1 MSDPRLDAPGTLR
14 PPQAG
19 VPVIPGSPI
28 PAAAVALEGRLS
40 VVAVEDEPGGAVP
53 LDPYAGVRPSAG
65 STRTPAGGRS
75 GAVHR
80 PGTIPV
86 LVVAGLVAGLL
97 VIIGVF
103 LTVEN
108 WTRGVPWQPRLI
120 ILVGARWVGILL
132 ALGIG
137 LWWWRR
143 APANP
148 TGRLLFLAGICDC
161 VFLIGADW
169 PYAAWAY
176 ELTWAW
182 YLVQPLLA
190 LIVLGWPT
198 GRPRRRIRR
207 AVIVITA
214 AVVLITL
221 VGGVF
226 RRSPEATAEW
236 PNWPHALFS
245 VPVVWELLD
254 PIQAMVFAGI
264 PAIAVI
270 VLLIRRRRAVP
281 PAVRPLITPI
291 TVAGVLVAGSVV
303 VLHFGYQIFGALI
316 PDVDGDIST
325 VRLLV
330 LMGLYL
336 ELAFVAVGVLVGATR
351 RRRAVA
357 VGTRQVV
364 IDLRSAAPVVS
375 PSTAAGALVADPSA
389 VVRYR
394 RADGRWIGHGGEEL
408 GELGGDRRMLPVL
421 DESGDLVAG
430 LEIDASTPVPPLLAD
445 LAVSTIAAR
454 AANERAAAVAAAR
467 RLEVTARST
476 DLVAAADA
484 GRVALER
491 ALHDGAQQYLVGLA
505 LTAGLRA
512 RDEASG
518 GVPDRAAAGELISQ
532 IDQVHRDILE
542 LVDSS
547 APAALSA
554 GLAGALR
561 SIAVVCPVTA
571 SFAADGDLPPDDPM
585 SLGLYLAAG
594 EALTNAVK
602 HSGGTGITMLLTVDP
617 VIVRILVQDDGIGGV
632 RDVPPGLAGR
642 ARDLQGSV
650 EVESRPGRGTTVRI
664 TVPRT
669 TGGTR

>member
-1 MSDPRLDAPGTLR
+1 MSDARPDAPGTLF

-19 VPVIPGSPI
+19 VPDMQGSPI
-28 PAAAVALEGRLS
+28 PAVAVALEGRSS
-40 VVAVEDEPGGAVP
+40 VVAVEDEPGGGAP
-53 LDPYAGVRPSAG
+53 PDPYPGVRPSAG
-65 STRTPAGGRS
+65 ATRIPVDVRS
-75 GAVHR
+75 RAVHR

-86 LVVAGLVAGLL
+86 LVVAGLLAALL
-97 VIIGVF
+97 VIIGVL

-108 WTRGVPWQPRLI
+108 WTRGASWQPRLI
-120 ILVGARWVGILL
+120 ILVAARWVGILL
-132 ALGIG
+132 ALGVG

-148 TGRLLFLAGICDC
+148 TGRLLYLAGVCDC
-161 VFLIGADW
+161 VFLIGTDW

-182 YLVQPLLA
+182 YLVLPLLA

-198 GRPRRRIRR
+198 GRPSRRILR
-207 AVIVITA
+207 AVIVTTA
-214 AVVLITL
+214 VVVLINL

-254 PIQAMVFAGI
+254 PIQAMVFTGI
-264 PAIAVI
+264 PAVAVI

-291 TVAGVLVAGSVV
+291 TVAGVLVAGSLV
-303 VLHFGYQIFGALI
+303 VLHFGYQVFGALI

-330 LMGLYL
+330 VVGLYL
-336 ELAFVAVGVLVGATR
+336 ELSFVAVGVLVGATR

-375 PSTAAGALVADPSA
+375 PSTAAAALIGDPTA

-394 RADGRWIGHGGEEL
+394 RADGGWIGQEGEVL
-408 GELGGDRRMLPVL
+408 GELGGDRRLLPVL
-421 DESGDLVAG
+421 DESGGLAAG
-430 LEIDASTPVPPLLAD
+430 LEIDASTPVPRLLAD

-454 AANERAAAVAAAR
+454 AANERAAALAAAR
-467 RLEVTARST
+467 RLEVAARST
-476 DLVAAADA
+476 ELVAAADA

-491 ALHDGAQQYLVGLA
+491 TLHDGAQQFLVGLA

-512 RDEASG
+512 RQEASG
-518 GVPDRAAAGELISQ
+518 GGPDRAAAAELITQ
-532 IDQVHRDILE
+532 MNQVHHDILE
-542 LVDSS
+542 LVDAST
-547 APAALSA
+547 PAALSA

-561 SIAVVCPVTA
+561 SIAVVCPVAA

-602 HSGGTGITMLLTVDP
+602 HSGCTEITMLLTVDP
-617 VIVRILVQDDGIGGV
+617 ATVRILVQDNGIGGV
-632 RDVPPGLAGR
+632 TDVPPSVAGR
-642 ARDLQGSV
+642 AGDLHGTVQVG
-650 EVESRPGRGTTVRI
+650 SRPGRGTTVRV

-669 TGGTR
+669 TGGAR